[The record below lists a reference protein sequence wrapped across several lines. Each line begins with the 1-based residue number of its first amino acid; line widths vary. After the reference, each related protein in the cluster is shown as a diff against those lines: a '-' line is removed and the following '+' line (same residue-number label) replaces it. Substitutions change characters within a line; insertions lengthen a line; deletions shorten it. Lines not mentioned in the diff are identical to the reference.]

1 MLDVYVGTAT
11 KQNHVEAQKVLMLF
25 QELVARYELEEQVS
39 IIEAGNLGGS
49 ASGVVV
55 HVGGCL
61 YTGVTMKN
69 AEFVFEE
76 YVLDLIQN
84 SAS

>member
-11 KQNHVEAQKVLMLF
+11 KQNHVEAQQVFMLF
-25 QELVARYELEEQVS
+25 QELVVRYGLEEQVRV
-39 IIEAGNLGGS
+39 IEASSVGEYTDG
-49 ASGVVV
+49 AVV
-55 HVGGCL
+55 HVGGCF

-84 SAS
+84 NAS